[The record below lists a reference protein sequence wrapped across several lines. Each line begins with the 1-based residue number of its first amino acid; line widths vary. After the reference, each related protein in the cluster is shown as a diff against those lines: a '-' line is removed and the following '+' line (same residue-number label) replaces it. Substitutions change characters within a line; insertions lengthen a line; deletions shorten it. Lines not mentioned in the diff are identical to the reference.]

1 MTHVPAA
8 SPFALAI
15 HGGSGTM
22 RREGMGADLEAAYR
36 GALTRAL
43 DAGYGRLEAGEDSL
57 SAVTAAVLVLED
69 SPLFNAGHG
78 AVLNAEGTCELDAAV
93 MDGRT
98 RAAGAIAGVRGVRNP
113 VQLARAVLANGA
125 HVLLVGPGAESF
137 ARQEGLTMVAQEYF
151 VTAHRRRE
159 WEEARAAQARGETFT
174 GLERVPAGGT
184 VGLAVVPAAPAAVP
198 TTPPGPLG
206 TVGAVALDRHGHL
219 AAATST
225 GGMTLKR
232 FGRVGDSA
240 LIGAGTYADD
250 ATCAVSATGHGEFFI
265 RAVAAHDVAARMRYG
280 GRTLAQAAAET
291 IAAVGA
297 LGGAGG
303 LIAVDR
309 HGNVALP
316 FNTPGMFRA
325 CRRSGAPAAFVGI
338 NHEAGDPT
346 GVDVS

>member
-1 MTHVPAA
+1 MNHVSAA

-36 GALTRAL
+36 EALTRAL
-43 DAGYGRLEAGEDSL
+43 DAGYGRLEAGGDSL

-69 SPLFNAGHG
+69 CPLFNAGHG
-78 AVLNAEGTCELDAAV
+78 AVLNAEGACELDAAV

-98 RAAGAIAGVRGVRNP
+98 RAAGAVAGVRRVRNP
-113 VQLARAVLANGA
+113 VQLARAVLADGA
-125 HVLLVGPGAESF
+125 HVLLVGPGADDF
-137 ARQEGLTMVAQEYF
+137 ARREGLAMVAEDYF

-159 WEEARAAQARGETFT
+159 WEEARVAQARGETFT
-174 GLERVPAGGT
+174 GLERVPVGGAA
-184 VGLAVVPAAPAAVP
+184 GLAANPVPAVVA
-198 TTPPGPLG
+198 PPGPLG

-240 LIGAGTYADD
+240 LVGAGTYADD

-265 RAVAAHDVAARMRYG
+265 RAVAAHDAAARMRYG
-280 GRTLAQAAAET
+280 GRTLAQAAGET

-309 HGNVALP
+309 AGNVALP

-325 CRRSGAPAAFVGI
+325 CRRSGGPAAFVGI

-346 GVDVS
+346 GAGAP